1 MKLCITTATTEAPAR
16 LDRRFGRSP
25 FLTFVDTDTDETKI
39 EENGLADGASGVGA
53 KVAQL
58 VAERGAT
65 VVITGQIGPSAFAVL
80 DAAGIATYTTS
91 ATTVAE
97 ALALFREGRLDSAQA
112 PTGPGHHG
120 GSRPR

>member
-1 MKLCITTATTEAPAR
+1 MRLCITTATTEAPAR

-25 FLTFVDTDTDETKI
+25 FLTFVDTETNETQI
-39 EENGLADGASGVGA
+39 EENSLADGASGVGA
-53 KVAQL
+53 QVAQL
-58 VAERGAT
+58 VAQRGAT
-65 VVITGQIGPSAFAVL
+65 AVITGQIGPSAFAVL
-80 DAAGIATYTTS
+80 DAAEIATYTTT

-97 ALALFREGRLDSAQA
+97 ALTLFREGRLDSAQA